1 MSSYKDLLTEALE
14 NLGSKVKE
22 VADSDAVRSL
32 GSKVREVT
40 ESERVRGLYEQGA
53 ERVKN
58 VAKAARL
65 TLDSSRDSAELKKV
79 YAEIGKLY
87 FEENRSAPELL
98 YAGLFSQAE
107 ELLAELTEAD
117 AFFSVILDY
126 PDAAEAYDAAHL
138 EPPLAGLFPGCVDD
152 RETRFV
158 AFPDGIQFVPL
169 FCTVEI
175 EFTLLIRKVDR
186 NGIGV
191 SAIADYGKEST
202 IRITQNGNAL
212 LIRQLLFETAH
223 RPERRSV
230 AHTKRDD

>member
-1 MSSYKDLLTEALE
+1 
-14 NLGSKVKE
+14 V
-22 VADSDAVRSL
+22 
-32 GSKVREVT
+32 
-40 ESERVRGLYEQGA
+40 
-53 ERVKN
+53 
-58 VAKAARL
+58 
-65 TLDSSRDSAELKKV
+65 LD
-79 YAEIGKLY
+79 GKLEDISVGAVSEHVCLNVVS
-87 FEENRSAPELL
+87 FGEV
-98 YAGLFSQAE
+98 FI
-107 ELLAELTEAD
+107 AELTEAD
-117 AFFSVILDY
+117 AFFGVILDY
-126 PDAAEAYDAAHL
+126 PDAAEAYDAAHM

-175 EFTLLIRKVDR
+175 EFTLLIRKVDG

-212 LIRQLLFETAH
+212 LIRKLLFETAH
-223 RPERRSV
+223 RPEIRSV